1 MPLAVST
8 VMTNILLDI
17 ILRSVGVA
25 TFTFQFYIQLYFSN
39 EVAITT
45 LEQHFLKS
53 FFQTLMRE
61 ISIHDLTN

>member
-45 LEQHFLKS
+45 LEQHFFKS
-53 FFQTLMRE
+53 FFGASL
-61 ISIHDLTN
+61 

>member
-8 VMTNILLDI
+8 VMTNILL
-17 ILRSVGVA
+17 VGVA

-45 LEQHFLKS
+45 LEQHFFKS
-53 FFQTLMRE
+53 FFGATL
-61 ISIHDLTN
+61 

>member
-8 VMTNILLDI
+8 VMTNILLDV
-17 ILRSVGVA
+17 ILRSVVVA

-45 LEQHFLKS
+45 LEQHFFKS
-53 FFQTLMRE
+53 FFGATL
-61 ISIHDLTN
+61 

>member
-8 VMTNILLDI
+8 IMTNILL
-17 ILRSVGVA
+17 VGVA

-45 LEQHFLKS
+45 LEQHFFKS

>member
-1 MPLAVST
+1 
-8 VMTNILLDI
+8 MTNILL
-17 ILRSVGVA
+17 VGVA

-45 LEQHFLKS
+45 LEQHFFGATLWANNKI
-53 FFQTLMRE
+53 QTLMRE